1 MVDQRKA
8 QSVLSKVFIICLGI
22 LTISLAGCKNPAGPD
37 EDVQP
42 YITVRNG
49 CGIALDIYMDGTFQ
63 FYLENNEYYYIEN
76 VQPGTHLLEA
86 KKKDTD
92 TLVKSRTVETTA
104 DFSYTWTITSSAALR
119 ITNNYG
125 ETLDIYG
132 DGNFYRDL
140 ADQDETVFT
149 NIPYGEHL
157 IEAKKE
163 DSSTV
168 VASTTIEVMEDIT
181 YTWVIQK

>member
-1 MVDQRKA
+1 MVNQRKA
-8 QSVLSKVFIICLGI
+8 QSVLSKAFVIFLGI
-22 LTISLAGCKNPAGPD
+22 LALFLVGCKNPTGPD
-37 EDVQP
+37 DEQQP

-49 CGIALDIYMDGTFQ
+49 SGIDLDIYMDGTFQ
-63 FYLENNEYYYIEN
+63 FYLANSEYYYIEN

-92 TLVKSRTVETTA
+92 ILMKSRTVETTA
-104 DFSYTWTITSSAALR
+104 EFSYTWTITSAAALK

-125 ETLDIYG
+125 ETVDIYG
-132 DGNFYRDL
+132 DGAFYTDL
-140 ADQDETVFT
+140 ADQGEAIIS